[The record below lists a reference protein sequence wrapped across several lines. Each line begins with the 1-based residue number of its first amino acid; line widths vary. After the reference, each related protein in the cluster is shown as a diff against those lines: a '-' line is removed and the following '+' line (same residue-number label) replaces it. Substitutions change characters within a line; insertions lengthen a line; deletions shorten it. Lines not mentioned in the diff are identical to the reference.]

1 MKKRL
6 AMLILSTFIAIFA
19 ITGSAQDRLKT
30 MPGYDQ
36 YRKIGEQIV
45 GSVRLGTLNVT
56 WTNDS
61 TFEYNLD
68 GKRFRY
74 DVNGLTANE
83 TGPAESSQR
92 GRHDQGPERGRQ
104 FDSAISPDGK
114 LKAFYRDRNLWL
126 SDADGSNEIAIT
138 TDGNEKTR
146 VKNGT
151 ASWVY
156 G

>member
-30 MPGYDQ
+30 MPGYNQ

-56 WTNDS
+56 WTNAS

-68 GKRFRY
+68 GKQFRY
-74 DVNGLTANE
+74 DLSGLRIVRLSGVGGRANCRIKGA
-83 TGPAESSQR
+83 THVFRP
-92 GRHDQGPERGRQ
+92 PERRRR
-104 FDSAISPDGK
+104 AVLKK
-114 LKAFYRDRNLWL
+114 L
-126 SDADGSNEIAIT
+126 G
-138 TDGNEKTR
+138 
-146 VKNGT
+146 
-151 ASWVY
+151 
-156 G
+156 